1 MRVMAKPADQRRRP
15 QIGDLIE
22 IETPRGYAY
31 AQYVHK
37 HREPPRMGSLIRQLP
52 GFYRERPDN
61 FNALVDA
68 EGRFS
73 VFFPLGAA
81 LNRGI
86 FRIVA
91 SEPVA
96 MSRGTPLYETW
107 NDTMII
113 ERIADDWRPSD
124 DPT

>member
-1 MRVMAKPADQRRRP
+1 
-15 QIGDLIE
+15 
-22 IETPRGYAY
+22 
-31 AQYVHK
+31 
-37 HREPPRMGSLIRQLP
+37 MGSLIRVLP

-68 EGRFS
+68 EERFS

-96 MSRGTPLYETW
+96 MSGGTPLYETW